1 MNKILNKIFRSRKS
15 LGQFLFAGLGFL
27 LGLLLLLLSVQ
38 LYIQVNKV
46 LNPKNA
52 YPEHLIVSKQ
62 VGLGNMLTMA
72 RASFRK
78 KDIRKLKQ
86 QKFIEDVGEFRSNQ
100 YKVIAYAKG
109 KIPFYSELF
118 FESVPDRMLGE
129 IPKGWGWQEGQK
141 LIPVIISKNF
151 LDLYNFGYALGN
163 GLPQISKSTIGLL
176 TVSIKIEGP
185 QGKASFRGKV
195 VGFSERIPSMI
206 VPESFMLWA
215 NKNIGRNEE
224 VNPSRLI
231 LKVKNP
237 ADPAIAKYL
246 EQKNIQINK
255 DRLNAS
261 KAGGVIKIVMSV
273 ISILGAFFIALSFVI
288 FMMSFRVVL
297 AESKNEIKL
306 LIQLGYTAQMIGKNL
321 IYFFIAF
328 VSGLAVLTFGLV
340 YYGIHISQ
348 RFMID
353 SGLDVTPGIEPITIL
368 VGLVFTGLT
377 IGINIL
383 VVMRLLNKQA

>member
-1 MNKILNKIFRSRKS
+1 MNKILNKIFRSRRS
-15 LGQFLFAGLGFL
+15 RGQFIFAGLGFL
-27 LGLLLLLLSVQ
+27 LGLLMLLLSVQ
-38 LYIQVNKV
+38 LYIQVNRV

-52 YPEHLIVSKQ
+52 YPEFLIVSKQ
-62 VGLGNMLTMA
+62 VSLGNMLTMA
-72 RASFRK
+72 RSNFSKR
-78 KDIRKLKQ
+78 DIRRLKRQ
-86 QKFIEDVGEFRSNQ
+86 SFIEDIGEFRSNQ

-129 IPKGWGWQEGQK
+129 IPDGWGWKKGQQM
-141 LIPVIISKNF
+141 IPVIISKNF

-176 TVSIKIEGP
+176 TVSVRVDGP
-185 QGKASFRGKV
+185 QGKAEFKGKV

-206 VPESFMLWA
+206 VPESFMQWA

-246 EQKNIQINK
+246 EKKRIQINK

-261 KAGGVIKIVMSV
+261 KAGGVVKIIMSV
-273 ISILGAFFIALSFVI
+273 ISILGTFFIGLSFVI
-288 FMMSFRVVL
+288 FMMNFKVVL
-297 AESKNEIKL
+297 AEARNEIKL
-306 LIQLGYTAQMIGKNL
+306 LMQLGYTPRMIARNL
-321 IYFFIAF
+321 ISYFLVF
-328 VSGLAVLTFGLV
+328 VAILVAITSGLL
-340 YYGIHISQ
+340 YYGISVTQ
-348 RFMID
+348 KFMID
-353 SGLDVTPGIEPITIL
+353 SGLEVTQGVEPLAIL

-377 IGINIL
+377 VGVNIL
-383 VVMRLLNKQA
+383 VVMRMLNRYA

>member
-1 MNKILNKIFRSRKS
+1 MNKILNKIFRSRQS
-15 LGQFLFAGLGFL
+15 LGQFVFAGLGFL
-27 LGLLLLLLSVQ
+27 LGLLMLLLSVQ

-46 LNPKNA
+46 LNPKNT
-52 YPEHLIVSKQ
+52 YPEHLIVSKK
-62 VGLGNMLTMA
+62 VSLGNMLTMA
-72 RASFRK
+72 RADFSK
-78 KDIRKLKQ
+78 KDLRRLKR
-86 QKFIEDVGEFRSNQ
+86 QKFIDDIGVFRSNQ
-100 YKVIAYAKG
+100 FKVVAYAKG
-109 KIPFYSELF
+109 KIPFYSEIF

-129 IPKGWGWQEGQK
+129 IPSDWGWKEGQE

-163 GLPQISKSTIGLL
+163 GFPQISRSTIGLL
-176 TVSIKIEGP
+176 KVNIRIEGP
-185 QGKASFRGKV
+185 QGKASFKGRV

-206 VPESFMLWA
+206 VPETFMNWA
-215 NKNIGRNEE
+215 NKKIGRNEE

-231 LKVKNP
+231 LKVRNP

-246 EQKNIQINK
+246 EKKRIQINK

-261 KAGGVIKIVMSV
+261 KAGGVVKIVMSV
-273 ISILGAFFIALSFVI
+273 ISVLGAFFIGLSFII
-288 FMMSFRVVL
+288 FMMSFKVVL

-306 LIQLGYTAQMIGKNL
+306 LMQLGYTPAMIAKNL
-321 IYFFIAF
+321 IYFFLAF
-328 VSGLAVLTFGLV
+328 VISLAALTFGLL
-340 YYGIHISQ
+340 YYGISITQ
-348 RFMID
+348 KFMID
-353 SGLDVTPGIEPITIL
+353 SGLDISKGIEPVTVL

>member
-1 MNKILNKIFRSRKS
+1 MNKILNKIFRSRQS

-27 LGLLLLLLSVQ
+27 LGLLMLLLSVQ
-38 LYIQVNKV
+38 LYIQVNRV
-46 LNPKNA
+46 LNPRNA

-72 RASFRK
+72 RADFRK
-78 KDIRKLKQ
+78 KDIRRLKK
-86 QKFIEDVGEFRSNQ
+86 QKFIDDIGEFRSNQ
-100 YKVIAYAKG
+100 FKVIAYAKG

-129 IPKGWGWQEGQK
+129 IPKSWGWKEGQQ

-176 TVSIKIEGP
+176 TVSIRIEGP
-185 QGKASFRGKV
+185 QGKASFKGKV

-206 VPESFMLWA
+206 VPETFMLWA
-215 NKNIGRNEE
+215 NKSIGRNEE

-231 LKVKNP
+231 LKVRNP

-246 EQKNIQINK
+246 EKKHIQINK

-261 KAGGVIKIVMSV
+261 KAGGVVKIVMSV
-273 ISILGAFFIALSFVI
+273 ISILGAFFIGLSFVI
-288 FMMSFRVVL
+288 FMMSFKVVL

-306 LIQLGYTAQMIGKNL
+306 LMQLGYTPTMIGKNL
-321 IYFFIAF
+321 IYFFLAF
-328 VSGLAVLTFGLV
+328 VTSLAALTFGLL
-340 YYGIHISQ
+340 YYGINITQ
-348 RFMID
+348 KFMID
-353 SGLDVTPGIEPITIL
+353 SGLDISKGIEPITIL
-368 VGLVFTGLT
+368 VGLAFTGLT

>member
-1 MNKILNKIFRSRKS
+1 MNKILNKIFRSRQS

-27 LGLLLLLLSVQ
+27 LGLLMLLLSVQ

-46 LNPKNA
+46 LNPKNT
-52 YPEHLIVSKQ
+52 YPEYLIVSKQ

-78 KDIRKLKQ
+78 KDLRSLKRQ
-86 QKFIEDVGEFRSNQ
+86 PFVEDIGEFKSNQ
-100 YKVIAYAKG
+100 YKVIAFAKG

-118 FESVPDRMLGE
+118 FESVPDQMIGE
-129 IPKGWGWQEGQK
+129 IPEGWGWKEGQK

-163 GLPQISKSTIGLL
+163 GFPQISKSTIGLL
-176 TVSIKIEGP
+176 KVSIRIEGP
-185 QGKASFRGKV
+185 QGKASFKGRV

-206 VPESFMLWA
+206 VPESFMDWA

-237 ADPAIAKYL
+237 ADPAIANYFEK
-246 EQKNIQINK
+246 KRIQINK

-328 VSGLAVLTFGLV
+328 VCGLSVLTFGLV
-340 YYGIHISQ
+340 YYGIQLTQ

-353 SGLDVTPGIEPITIL
+353 SGLEVTPGIEPITIL
-368 VGLVFTGLT
+368 VGLAFTGLT

-383 VVMRLLNKQA
+383 VVMRLLSKQA